1 MTTALQKEN
10 IRVDFTDG
18 QPVVSARDLW
28 EALGIKTVFRVWF
41 QRVCELG
48 FAEGADY
55 TKVYQKSYTSRTKQ
69 TEVDYDLSVDMA
81 KHICMLQSNEK
92 GKAYRQYFLEL
103 EKAWNSPE
111 KVMARAL
118 QIARRQ
124 IEQLQEKCH
133 MLIVQTQEQDRMIQE
148 IKPKAQYLDNVLC
161 SKSLV
166 LATQIAKDYGMS
178 GTKFNSLLAEL
189 GIQYKMRDQWLLYA
203 PYQNQGYTAS
213 TTFLIKHS
221 DGSVSSRSQTEW
233 TQKGR
238 RFLYL
243 ILKDNGILPTVE
255 RQLLEMTEQ
264 RRGGEGSNA
273 GRSG

>member
-1 MTTALQKEN
+1 M
-10 IRVDFTDG
+10 DFTDG
-18 QPVVSARDLW
+18 HPVVSARDLW
-28 EALGIKTVFRVWF
+28 SALGIKTVFRVWF

-48 FAEGADY
+48 FAEGSDY
-55 TKVYQKSYTSRTKQ
+55 TKVYQKCYTSRTNQ

-81 KHICMLQSNEK
+81 KHICMLQRNEK

-124 IEQLQEKCH
+124 IDELQEKCH
-133 MLIVQTQEQDRMIQE
+133 MLIVQTREQDVLIREMQ
-148 IKPKAQYLDNVLC
+148 PKAEYHDNVIC

-166 LATQIAKDYGMS
+166 LTTQIAKDYGMS
-178 GTKFNSLLAEL
+178 GTKFNALLADL
-189 GIQYKMRDQWLLYA
+189 GIQYKMREQWLLYA

-213 TTFLIKHS
+213 TTFIIKHS
-221 DGSVSSRSQTEW
+221 DGSISSRYQTEW

-243 ILKDNGILPTVE
+243 FLKDYGIIPTVE
-255 RQLLEMTEQ
+255 KQLLEMTEKK
-264 RRGGEGSNA
+264 RGGEDGNA

>member
-1 MTTALQKEN
+1 M
-10 IRVDFTDG
+10 DFMDG

-28 EALGIKTVFRVWF
+28 SALGIKTLFRIWF

-48 FAEGADY
+48 FAEGSDY
-55 TKVYQKSYTSRTKQ
+55 TKVYQKCYTSRTNQ
-69 TEVDYDLSVDMA
+69 TEVDYDLTVDMA
-81 KHICMLQSNEK
+81 KHICMLQRNEK

-124 IEQLQEKCH
+124 IDELQEKCRK
-133 MLIVQTQEQDRMIQE
+133 LVVQTQEQEFLIQE
-148 IKPKAQYLDNVLC
+148 IQPKAQYLDNVIC
-161 SKSLV
+161 SKSLI
-166 LATQIAKDYGMS
+166 LTTQIAKDYGMS
-178 GTKFNSLLAEL
+178 GTSFNALLADL
-189 GIQYKMRDQWLLYA
+189 GLQYKMREQWLLYA
-203 PYQNQGYTAS
+203 RYQNQGYTAS
-213 TTFLIKHS
+213 TTFVVKHS
-221 DGSVSSRSQTEW
+221 DGSTSSRCQTEW

-243 ILKDNGILPTVE
+243 FLKDRGILPTVE
-255 RQLLEMTEQ
+255 KQLMEMTEQ
-264 RRGGEGSNA
+264 RRGGEDSGA

>member
-1 MTTALQKEN
+1 MFNHLTTPEATPEDMYEVIKRFDPEYTRNSSKKEEKRMIEMIHTYDNFICKSFPQKE
-10 IRVDFTDG
+10 
-18 QPVVSARDLW
+18 
-28 EALGIKTVFRVWF
+28 E
-41 QRVCELG
+41 ELN
-48 FAEGADY
+48 
-55 TKVYQKSYTSRTKQ
+55 
-69 TEVDYDLSVDMA
+69 DLSVDMA
-81 KHICMLQSNEK
+81 KHICMLQRNEK

-178 GTKFNSLLAEL
+178 GTKFNLLLAEL